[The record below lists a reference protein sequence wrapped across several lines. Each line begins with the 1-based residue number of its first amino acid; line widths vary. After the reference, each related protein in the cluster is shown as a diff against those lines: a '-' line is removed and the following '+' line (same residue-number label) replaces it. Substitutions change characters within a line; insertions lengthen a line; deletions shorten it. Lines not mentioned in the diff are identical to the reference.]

1 MYSFTRSLFA
11 ALLALWLAV
20 SAFGQSANPTTGG
33 ISGTVADSTGGA
45 LPGVTVTV
53 TNTQTGL
60 SRNSVTDNEGRYSVV
75 LLPPGTYRVE
85 AELAGLGTARRPSVS
100 VLLGNTTAVN
110 LVINPQ
116 LSEQITVTAAAPVVD
131 VTRSGLASSVTE
143 TEIESLPILGRDFR
157 DLARLTPGAANTFGD
172 RVAFNGARGITTDV
186 NIDGADTNSDFF
198 GEQRGGTRAPFTFS
212 QAAIREFQVIRSA
225 FSAEY
230 SKGVGGTLNA
240 VTKSGTNDFTG
251 QAFYYMRSADWA
263 ASRATTLEG
272 RPVSDAFQARDVD
285 QYGAAV
291 GGPIV
296 RDRLFYFVNADM
308 QDFSRELNVFD
319 FRTDPDWA
327 ALPAETRTAFIT
339 RVEQLIGGSI
349 DDEFN
354 FSTAEDQ
361 KTYLLKLD
369 LNAGDKHHISFRDN
383 LSSFT
388 NFASEG
394 TRSLSNQGVFEN
406 NFNSA
411 VLQGESVLTSSLF
424 NQAIIQYS
432 NEERPRSPVNTSVP
446 HTQING
452 VVAYQFGQADFLPS
466 DLIEERFQLKD
477 TLSWQLGQHTVKTG
491 FEVINTELDNLFP
504 RDYAGHYIYSSIP
517 DFLSGRVNEFQ
528 QGLGPEGLER
538 GNNVFDY
545 RYTGFFVHDTW
556 QRRNL
561 TLDFGVRY
569 DYQTVPQPINNITL
583 NSARPRPELVENF
596 QEDTDN
602 IAPRFG
608 FAYDVRGNGRSVVRG
623 GVGRYYQF
631 LPSILLADPL
641 AQIAGLYTTIS
652 VRCSATLVCPTYP
665 NLYNR
670 ADFNRFAQSTRD
682 VRTVSPDLEAQEST
696 RAIVGF
702 EQQIG
707 TSYSVG
713 IEGTWSQFE
722 KQQGLININAVPT
735 GLSFGNLPQYNVTSA
750 NRPYPEFQNVTQHVS
765 DAEASYRALT
775 LSTRKLNTGT
785 SPFTWLAHYTWSRAI
800 DQDSNERTTST
811 SFRLD
816 PFNPE
821 LGEGPADYDV
831 THNFV
836 LSGTYRAPLGIDV
849 AGILNWRSGI
859 PYSRT
864 INGLGNGLGS
874 ISVFTPVFVNG
885 NGDVVDLTQAT
896 GKNNAE
902 LAQFLNG
909 TRMEGRNAHRQ
920 PDYFSVDL
928 RVGRR
933 FNFAGDFGLEV
944 LGEVFNLL
952 NTENT
957 AVPGPNMSLFTA
969 RQSTAGVW
977 TFTRNED
984 FGKATSFNAI
994 SDPRQYQIALKLHF

>member
-1 MYSFTRSLFA
+1 MHNRNRSLFA
-11 ALLALWLAV
+11 ALLVLCLAGSAL
-20 SAFGQSANPTTGG
+20 GQAANPTTGA
-33 ISGTVADSTGGA
+33 VAGVVTDSTGAA

-53 TNTQTGL
+53 ANTQTGL
-60 SRNSVTDNEGRYSVV
+60 SRTAVTDVDGRYDAV
-75 LLPPGTYRVE
+75 LLPPGTYRVT
-85 AELAGLGTARRPSVS
+85 AELEGLGTAQRPSVS
-100 VLLGNTTAVN
+100 VLLGNTTTVN
-110 LVINPQ
+110 LTINPQ

-131 VTRSGLASSVTE
+131 VTQSGLASSVTE

-240 VTKSGTNDFTG
+240 ITKSGTNELDG

-263 ASRATTLEG
+263 ASRSTTLEG
-272 RPVSDAFQARDVD
+272 LAVSDTFQARDVD
-285 QYGAAV
+285 QYGAAI

-296 RDRLFYFVNADM
+296 RDRLFFFANADI
-308 QDFSRELNVFD
+308 QDFSRELNAFD
-319 FRTDPDWA
+319 FRTDSDWA
-327 ALPAETRTAFIT
+327 ALSPATQQAFIA
-339 RVEQLIGGSI
+339 RVEQLIGGSL
-349 DDEFN
+349 DDDFN
-354 FSTAEDQ
+354 FSTTEDQ
-361 KTYLLKLD
+361 ETYLLKLD
-369 LNAGDKHHISFRDN
+369 LNAGNAHHISFRDN

-388 NFASEG
+388 NFGSEG
-394 TRSLSNQGVFEN
+394 TRTLSNQGVFEN

-411 VLQGESVLTSSLF
+411 VLQAESVLTNSLF
-424 NQAIIQYS
+424 NQAIVQYS
-432 NEERPRSPVNTSVP
+432 TEERPRTPVTTGVP
-446 HTQING
+446 HTQITG
-452 VVAYQFGQADFLPS
+452 AIAYQFGQADFLPS
-466 DLIEERFQLKD
+466 DLEETRFQVKD
-477 TLSWQLGQHTVKTG
+477 TLSWQFGQHTVKTG
-491 FEVINTELDNLFP
+491 FEIVNTELNNLFP
-504 RDYAGHYIYSSIP
+504 RDFAGHYFFNSIQ
-517 DFLSGRVNEFQ
+517 DFLDGRINEFQ
-528 QGLGPEGLER
+528 QGLGPAGLEQ
-538 GNNVFDY
+538 GNNIFDY

-569 DYQTVPQPINNITL
+569 DYQTVPEPINNITL
-583 NSARPRPELVENF
+583 STATPRPELVDNF

-602 IAPRFG
+602 IAPRLG
-608 FAYDVRGNGRSVVRG
+608 FAYDFRGDGRSVLRG

-670 ADFNRFAQSTRD
+670 ADFNRFAQATRD

-696 RAIVGF
+696 RAILGF

-713 IEGTWSQFE
+713 VEGTWSQFD
-722 KQQGLININAVPT
+722 KQQGLINVNAMPT
-735 GLSFGNLPQYNVTSA
+735 GLVFGNLPQYSVSNP

-765 DAEASYRALT
+765 DAEASYRAFT
-775 LSTRKLNTGT
+775 VSTRKLSTGT

-800 DQDSNERTTST
+800 DQDSNERSTSS

-836 LSGTYRAPLGIDV
+836 LSGTYQAPFGIDV
-849 AGILNWRSGI
+849 AGILSWRSGI
-859 PYSRT
+859 PFSRT

-874 ISVFTPVFVNG
+874 VSVFTPVFLDDDG
-885 NGDVVDLTQAT
+885 EVVDLTQAS
-896 GKNNAE
+896 GMSNAQ
-902 LAQFLNG
+902 LATFLQG
-909 TRMEGRNAHRQ
+909 TRLEERNAHRQ

-933 FNFAGDFGLEV
+933 FDFAGDFGIEV

-957 AVPGPNMSLFTA
+957 FVPGPNQSLFTG
-969 RQSTAGVW
+969 RLQNNVW
-977 TFTRNED
+977 TFTRNPD
-984 FGKATSFNAI
+984 YGKASSFNSV
-994 SDPRQYQIALKLHF
+994 SDPRQYQIAVKLHF